1 MYSIDSRPFPNQ
13 LNSHCCTQL
22 SISLPYLTLFQRV
35 NLINTVLIGSSN
47 LVIPAELHLV
57 PWNWTNTKKTESV
70 FQSLSKVNFHLFV
83 FLVIIVLSPHYRR
96 RSKCSCDDMIESPR
110 SRARALFTRSKN
122 PVHPKT
128 RQRWRGCFHYQFS
141 ETDHAPKAPGTGGLL
156 LLHHTKIRSC
166 GQQLTPIW

>member
-22 SISLPYLTLFQRV
+22 SIALPYLTLFQRV

-70 FQSLSKVNFHLFV
+70 FQSLSKVNSHLFV

-110 SRARALFTRSKN
+110 SVHARALF
-122 PVHPKT
+122 T

-166 GQQLTPIW
+166 GQQLTPI